1 MRLLLNVV
9 GWIVSTFMLIGV
21 VIVVIAM
28 VNPYTNSTSVSVRAR
43 PTERKTVKQET
54 EIETEAEV
62 DEYVICDNEYLRATF
77 LGIGDSFG
85 YITLDVKLEN
95 KTDGEITVIPM
106 DSSVDDV
113 MVQFLSG
120 LPATMQG
127 HKSMNQ
133 AWLIGSEPQNNIEF
147 KLWIVDE
154 NWSDLYKTET
164 IRLVR

>member
-1 MRLLLNVV
+1 MKSDFLDY
-9 GWIVSTFMLIGV
+9 
-21 VIVVIAM
+21 VIYKIILSI
-28 VNPYTNSTSVSVRAR
+28 PIR
-43 PTERKTVKQET
+43 Q
-54 EIETEAEV
+54 ETEAEV

-85 YITLDVKLEN
+85 YVTLDVKLEN

-113 MVQFLSG
+113 MIQFLSG

>member
-1 MRLLLNVV
+1 
-9 GWIVSTFMLIGV
+9 
-21 VIVVIAM
+21 
-28 VNPYTNSTSVSVRAR
+28 
-43 PTERKTVKQET
+43 
-54 EIETEAEV
+54 
-62 DEYVICDNEYLRATF
+62 
-77 LGIGDSFG
+77 
-85 YITLDVKLEN
+85 
-95 KTDGEITVIPM
+95 
-106 DSSVDDV
+106 

>member
-1 MRLLLNVV
+1 MKSDFLDY
-9 GWIVSTFMLIGV
+9 
-21 VIVVIAM
+21 VIYKIILSI
-28 VNPYTNSTSVSVRAR
+28 PIR
-43 PTERKTVKQET
+43 Q
-54 EIETEAEV
+54 ETEAEV

-85 YITLDVKLEN
+85 YVTLDVKLEN

-164 IRLVR
+164 IRLVRQKNALSQGISPGR